1 MWSSDQRR
9 REANS
14 LNRQCKL
21 RRSLAYRWLPQAPT
35 VPPSLWLA
43 RPSRSDHCAAPLQAS
58 VKGCTISAYVA
69 GSLRQVRSPVT
80 PANCR
85 FVSSNQKIFCL
96 AAPCW
101 VLPRNSGIDDLY
113 VRDDTY
119 YNVMTGKVRCTSN
132 RTRRRTA
139 KISTSTALPLD
150 WRRRC
155 S

>member
-35 VPPSLWLA
+35 VAPSLWLA
-43 RPSRSDHCAAPLQAS
+43 RPSRSDYCAAPLPAS

-69 GSLRQVRSPVT
+69 ASLRQVRSLVR

-85 FVSSNQKIFCL
+85 FVSSKAKML
-96 AAPCW
+96 LHAPR
-101 VLPRNSGIDDLY
+101 VTMETQDVDGEERFVTIGSIHQ
-113 VRDDTY
+113 
-119 YNVMTGKVRCTSN
+119 NVQTHGGGLHSEVAR
-132 RTRRRTA
+132 
-139 KISTSTALPLD
+139 
-150 WRRRC
+150 
-155 S
+155 